1 MLPRFRRGAF
11 ALFALTFFVTMLLG
25 DRSSVAGWFTL
36 QPDELLAGRHWWTPA
51 TALFHYPEGLGLLG
65 LVWTLTIQWVMG
77 SRLEGFWGTTRY
89 LVMVLVAGVVG
100 YAGAVAL
107 AAVMPATA
115 ALDYAGP
122 GPIDTAC
129 AVAFAWVFARERM
142 RVGSAEISP
151 LLIAGIAAPLSVTFA
166 PLVALA
172 AGTPI
177 AQTWPAA
184 VPGLLAAAV
193 ATLFVQ
199 PWRKRE
205 NSGKVGRT
213 KPRGQTHLRV
223 VRTPEDM
230 LN

>member
-1 MLPRFRRGAF
+1 MS
-11 ALFALTFFVTMLLG
+11 ALF
-25 DRSSVAGWFTL
+25 R
-36 QPDELLAGRHWWTPA
+36 
-51 TALFHYPEGLGLLG
+51 YPEGLGLLG
-65 LVWTLTIQWVMG
+65 LVWTLAIQWVIG

-89 LVMVLVAGVVG
+89 LVMVLVAGLVG
-100 YAGAVAL
+100 YASVVAL

-115 ALDYAGP
+115 SLDYAGP
-122 GPIDTAC
+122 GPIDAAC
-129 AVAFAWVFARERM
+129 VVAFAWVFAAERM
-142 RVGSAEISP
+142 RLGSAEISP
-151 LLIAGIAAPLSVTFA
+151 VLVAGITAALSVTFA
-166 PLVALA
+166 PLVAVA

-177 AQTWPAA
+177 AQAWPAA
-184 VPGLLAAAV
+184 IPAVVAAVV